1 MGTYRHP
8 DTFSRDFWRPITPH
22 SLENQLK
29 TYADLV
35 LPDFFTCYMTPHNA
49 ILDIRVAYYSLLQ
62 AFINDPIYRTPRDWR
77 RLWDQHMAPILRPLP
92 ADEQNFLEQK
102 FESCVHSSYII
113 DALVG
118 VENAS
123 FFAQKQGD
131 FQDGFEGEFTHPEF
145 GRVRWWVEYEHD
157 INQFLAGAMEQ
168 KRIDW
173 YRPGFGFDIH
183 HTAHWV
189 PLDQLF
195 WWENWVDFYQYFRA
209 KNFWLTDSGSPLLI
223 NRIEH
228 MFDYH

>member
-8 DTFSRDFWRPITPH
+8 DTFSRDFWRPITPR
-22 SLENQLK
+22 SLKKQLE
-29 TYADLV
+29 TYAYQV
-35 LPDFFTCYMTPHNA
+35 LPDFFTYYMTPHDA
-49 ILDIRVAYYSLLQ
+49 VLDIRVAYYSLLQ

-77 RLWDQHMAPILRPLP
+77 RLWDQHMAPTLRRITP
-92 ADEQNFLEQK
+92 DEQNFLEQK

-131 FQDGFEGEFTHPEF
+131 FEYGFEGEFTHPEF

-157 INQFLAGAMEQ
+157 INQFLAGAMAQ
-168 KRIDW
+168 KSIDW

-209 KNFWLTDSGSPLLI
+209 QNYWLDDMSSPLLI
-223 NRIEH
+223 DSIEN
-228 MFDYH
+228 MFEYH

>member
-1 MGTYRHP
+1 
-8 DTFSRDFWRPITPH
+8 
-22 SLENQLK
+22 
-29 TYADLV
+29 
-35 LPDFFTCYMTPHNA
+35 
-49 ILDIRVAYYSLLQ
+49 
-62 AFINDPIYRTPRDWR
+62 
-77 RLWDQHMAPILRPLP
+77 MAPILRPLP

-123 FFAQKQGD
+123 FFAQKQGN
-131 FQDGFEGEFTHPEF
+131 FEDGFEGEFIHPEF
-145 GRVRWWVEYEHD
+145 GRVRWWVEHD
-157 INQFLAGAMEQ
+157 HDAGQFLAGAMAQ
-168 KRIDW
+168 KHIDW

-209 KNFWLTDSGSPLLI
+209 QNYWLDDMSSPLLI
-223 NRIEH
+223 DGIEN
-228 MFDYH
+228 MFEYH

>member
-1 MGTYRHP
+1 MGTYRNP

-29 TYADLV
+29 NYADQV
-35 LPDFFTCYMTPHNA
+35 LPDFFTCYMTPHDTV
-49 ILDIRVAYYSLLQ
+49 LDIRVAYYSLLQ

-77 RLWDQHMAPILRPLP
+77 RLWDQRMAPILRPLP

-113 DALVG
+113 DALAR

-145 GRVRWWVEYEHD
+145 GRVTWWIEHD
-157 INQFLAGAMEQ
+157 HDAGQFLAGAMAQ
-168 KRIDW
+168 KRINW

-209 KNFWLTDSGSPLLI
+209 QNYWLDDMSSPLLI
-223 NRIEH
+223 EKVEH
-228 MFDYH
+228 MFEYH

>member
-29 TYADLV
+29 NYADQV
-35 LPDFFTCYMTPHNA
+35 LPDFFTCYMTPHDA
-49 ILDIRVAYYSLLQ
+49 ILDIRVTYYSLIQ
-62 AFINDPIYRTPRDWR
+62 AFIDDPIYRTPRDWR

-118 VENAS
+118 VENTS
-123 FFAQKQGD
+123 FFAQKQGS

-145 GRVRWWVEYEHD
+145 GRVRWWVEYQHD
-157 INQFLAGAMEQ
+157 VSQFLAGAMAQ

-173 YRPGFGFDIH
+173 HRPGFGFDIH

-209 KNFWLTDSGSPLLI
+209 QNYQFDDAGSPLLI
-223 NRIEH
+223 EKVEH